1 MSEYETTFDNF
12 GKVILKHRLI
22 WIQNYGEIPEGMIIH
37 HKNGKKKDNRIK
49 NLELCTIK
57 EHGLKHRKPN
67 RKRVYYPSGA
77 IKIIKE

>member
-1 MSEYETTFDNF
+1 MF
-12 GKVILKHRLI
+12 
-22 WIQNYGEIPEGMIIH
+22 IITD
-37 HKNGKKKDNRIK
+37 KIIFVCNLLVFSYVFLK

>member
-1 MSEYETTFDNF
+1 VCNLLVFSYVF
-12 GKVILKHRLI
+12 L
-22 WIQNYGEIPEGMIIH
+22 
-37 HKNGKKKDNRIK
+37 K